1 MRVSKVR
8 DKVIPLN
15 RTPFVDGGSCSRCRP
30 RRSNSRLRSAAK
42 RSFSSRSNRASYSS
56 SVSFGSPAGSIF
68 PDREGESSGSFRSLF
83 FLCLCFRLCRLPE
96 SSSAASAGERD
107 RRRLLCRLRVR
118 SSSASSSDSLALTDG
133 SFAKDNTP
141 NKRVVDKRLSLRPQ
155 KNKRCTNVGVR
166 PSCEARARRN

>member
-1 MRVSKVR
+1 MRVSRIR
-8 DKVIPLN
+8 DEVIPLN
-15 RTPFVDGGSCSRCRP
+15 RTPFEDGGSCSCCRP

-56 SVSFGSPAGSIF
+56 SVSFRSPAGSIF
-68 PDREGESSGSFRSLF
+68 PDREGESSESFRSVF

-107 RRRLLCRLRVR
+107 RRRLLWRLWDP
-118 SSSASSSDSLALTDG
+118 SASPSDSLALTAG

-141 NKRVVDKRLSLRPQ
+141 NKRVVDKRSSLRLQ
-155 KNKRCTNVGVR
+155 RNKRCTNVGMR